1 MMRSCS
7 LRAMHSRLPRSGV
20 VSWDVGGL
28 MCLVCASV
36 LFGGGGG
43 FDFERGRHPA
53 PRKHPPGD
61 GDIYRAVRKIAPIW
75 RFCHGCKGR

>member
-28 MCLVCASV
+28 LCLVCASV

-43 FDFERGRHPA
+43 FDFERGRHPR
-53 PRKHPPGD
+53 PPKTPPG
-61 GDIYRAVRKIAPIW
+61 GW
-75 RFCHGCKGR
+75 RYIQSCAKNCTNLEVLSWL